1 MGETQPEVAGGSGKW
16 HVFKMF
22 LAIPMSERRM
32 WMQSLMLDATCRKT
46 VLFAFYCLS
55 CRVLDS
61 SVQAS
66 FVKIFSKSSLVAMT
80 SRDGN
85 GTVSVHG

>member
-1 MGETQPEVAGGSGKW
+1 MACFQDVPCNS
-16 HVFKMF
+16 HVRAKDVD
-22 LAIPMSERRM
+22 AE
-32 WMQSLMLDATCRKT
+32 LMLDATCRKT

-66 FVKIFSKSSLVAMT
+66 FVKMFSKSSLVAMT